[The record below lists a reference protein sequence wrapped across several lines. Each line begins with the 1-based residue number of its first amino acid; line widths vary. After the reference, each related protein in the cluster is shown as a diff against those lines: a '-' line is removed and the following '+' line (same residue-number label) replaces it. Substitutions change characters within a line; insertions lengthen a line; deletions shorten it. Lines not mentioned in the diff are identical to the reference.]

1 MIVQNTLTYDISKSN
16 ISDYS
21 NNHYNTIYIMTSDY
35 ARKLA
40 TEDLTRRLQRQP
52 FNTTILNELNKRATR
67 VSKCQIE
74 GQKRLD
80 KEKAKYFSK
89 AIIGYKDTAYA
100 TEQEMLNGFSCT
112 YEDLS
117 PSEKKIYDK
126 L

>member
-21 NNHYNTIYIMTSDY
+21 NNDYNTIYIMTSDY
-35 ARKLA
+35 AKKLA

-67 VSKCQIE
+67 ISKCQIE

-89 AIIGYKDTAYA
+89 AIIGYKDSEYA
-100 TEQEMLNGFSCT
+100 TEDEMLNGFSCT

-117 PSEKKIYDK
+117 PSEKSIYNK

>member
-1 MIVQNTLTYDISKSN
+1 MQIRNCLQTIDQNTLTYDISKSN
-16 ISDYS
+16 ISNYS

-67 VSKCQIE
+67 VSRCQIE

-80 KEKAKYFSK
+80 K
-89 AIIGYKDTAYA
+89 
-100 TEQEMLNGFSCT
+100 
-112 YEDLS
+112 
-117 PSEKKIYDK
+117 
-126 L
+126 

>member
-1 MIVQNTLTYDISKSN
+1 
-16 ISDYS
+16 
-21 NNHYNTIYIMTSDY
+21 MTPEY

-67 VSKCQIE
+67 ISKCQIE

-89 AIIGYKDTAYA
+89 AVLGCKDAEYA
-100 TEQEMLNGFSCT
+100 TEEEVLRGFTCT

-117 PSEKKIYDK
+117 PIEKKMYDN

>member
-1 MIVQNTLTYDISKSN
+1 MIDQNTLTYDISKSD

-21 NNHYNTIYIMTSDY
+21 NNDYNTIYIMTSDY
-35 ARKLA
+35 AKKLA

-67 VSKCQIE
+67 ISKCQIE

-89 AIIGYKDTAYA
+89 AVLGCKDAAYA
-100 TEQEMLNGFSCT
+100 TEDEMLNGFTCC

-117 PSEKKIYDK
+117 PSEKILYNK

>member
-1 MIVQNTLTYDISKSN
+1 
-16 ISDYS
+16 
-21 NNHYNTIYIMTSDY
+21 MTQEY

-67 VSKCQIE
+67 ISKCQIE

-89 AIIGYKDTAYA
+89 AVLGHKNEYYA
-100 TEQEMLNGFSCT
+100 TEEEMLSKHNYTFES
-112 YEDLS
+112 LS
-117 PSEKKIYDK
+117 SSEKQIYNGITK
-126 L
+126 SCRI

>member
-1 MIVQNTLTYDISKSN
+1 
-16 ISDYS
+16 
-21 NNHYNTIYIMTSDY
+21 MTQEY

-67 VSKCQIE
+67 ISKCKIE

-89 AIIGYKDTAYA
+89 AIIGYKDTEYA
-100 TEQEMLNGFSCT
+100 TEEEMLNGFCAR

-117 PSEKKIYDK
+117 PSEKAIYNR